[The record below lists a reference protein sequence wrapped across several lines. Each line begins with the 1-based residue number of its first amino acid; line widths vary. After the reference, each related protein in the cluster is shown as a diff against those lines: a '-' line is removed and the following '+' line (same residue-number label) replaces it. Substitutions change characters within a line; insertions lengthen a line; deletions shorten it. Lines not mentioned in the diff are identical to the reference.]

1 MVGRVYGLDFGT
13 TNSLVSY
20 VDQVSGRLVSFTN
33 LLDSRPHPSVVWYRG
48 GTVVVG
54 RDARQWLETGDQA
67 VSRSFVRSPKRLL
80 MSDSPVFVDGR
91 ELDPRNIVSKILAYL
106 RDDAAAAERGN
117 TIALDQAVFT
127 IPVDLDGAGRKR
139 LREAA
144 RMAKIGVVQFV
155 HEPLAALY
163 GYLRALPDFHQQVAD
178 LEGRRVLVYDWGGGT
193 LDLTL
198 CLVSGGQLVQIA
210 NRGNNDVGGDR
221 FDDVIQNVVLDLHSA
236 EHEGTEIGGNEG
248 ENAFALLVNACER
261 AKIRLSDSETAPVL
275 VRGYLRSGAGRDI
288 AVELTR
294 GMVEE
299 ATAPLVARGMAEI
312 DELLSEAGLNPQDIA
327 LVLPTGGMVN
337 MPAIRDGLTQRFGTR
352 AKNLK
357 NGDRIISEGAAWIAH
372 DGIRLTLAK
381 PLELLQSDN
390 SYVTVIERGFEL
402 PVADQVINVD
412 QSMFY
417 CTDPRD
423 GLAHFQFARPRR
435 VGYGSHRS
443 DRIAYTTVSLKID
456 PNARPLL
463 ERIEAKI
470 RIDADYVVTI
480 DLVSKERNARAV
492 AEIYALEFG
501 LQLPLQGI
509 VGQQSEDEE
518 EAETARGMKMGAVR
532 VRSNI
537 ALSNADWHL
546 VAGDI
551 VELYRP
557 NHFDNRGSAFSRK
570 QDLERN
576 YYHHCSQCKRSSF
589 ESHWFGCDEQGC
601 RGMLSMIDA
610 AKRVV
615 ASGQTL

>member
-20 VDQVSGRLVSFTN
+20 IDQVSGRLVSFTN

-54 RDARQWLETGDQA
+54 REARQWLETGDQA
-67 VSRSFVRSPKRLL
+67 VSGSFVRSPKRLL

-106 RDDAAAAERGN
+106 REDAVTSERGN
-117 TIALDQAVFT
+117 SVGLDQAVFT
-127 IPVDLDGAGRKR
+127 IPVDLDGPGRKR

-144 RMAKIGVVQFV
+144 HMAKIGVVQFV

-163 GYLRALPDFHQQVAD
+163 GYLRALPDSQQQVAD

-221 FDDVIQNVVLDLHSA
+221 FDDVIQNVVLDLHAA
-236 EHEGTEIGGNEG
+236 ENGDLDVSGNEG
-248 ENAFALLVNACER
+248 ENAFAMLVNACER
-261 AKIRLSDSETAPVL
+261 AKIRLSESQTAPVL

-294 GMVEE
+294 EMVEG

-312 DELLSEAGLNPQDIA
+312 DQLLTEAGLSPQDIA

-372 DGIRLTLAK
+372 DSIRLTLAK

-390 SYVTVIERGFEL
+390 SYVTIIERGFEL

-470 RIDADYVVTI
+470 RIDADYIVTI
-480 DLVSKERNARAV
+480 ELMSKERKAQAV
-492 AEIYALEFG
+492 AEIYSLEFG
-501 LQLPLQGI
+501 LQLPISGTADTQTDDEMTPGI
-509 VGQQSEDEE
+509 GRSTNV
-518 EAETARGMKMGAVR
+518 GAVT

-537 ALSNADWHL
+537 ACSSADWRM
-546 VAGDI
+546 VPGDI

-557 NHFDNRGSAFSRK
+557 NHFNNIGNAFSK
-570 QDLERN
+570 QQDVERN
-576 YYHHCSQCKRSSF
+576 YYHNCSICKRSSF
-589 ESHWFGCDEQGC
+589 VSHWFGCDHKGC
-601 RGMLSMIDA
+601 RGMLSPIEA
-610 AKRVV
+610 ANRVV
-615 ASGQTL
+615 SRGWSL